1 MGFKRFQ
8 LQEGGLADV
17 WACQM
22 CLSQTLYSKWMK
34 IANCGSEIFA
44 LVNWRINSTLFIN
57 FSLITICLT
66 FNNHHSIQT
75 IPPLL
80 SVTVSTI
87 NLSAHPSQLFYIL
100 PLFPQIKISKLF
112 LSMTPVHLLSTD
124 HMWPVYSHDNQLL
137 WQLRNLILLI
147 LAWTPLVTVA

>member
-1 MGFKRFQ
+1 MR
-8 LQEGGLADV
+8 
-17 WACQM
+17 
-22 CLSQTLYSKWMK
+22 LSQTLYSKWMK
-34 IANCGSEIFA
+34 IANCGSEICA
-44 LVNWRINSTLFIN
+44 LVNRRINSTLFIN

-75 IPPLL
+75 IPSLL
-80 SVTVSTI
+80 SVTLSTI
-87 NLSAHPSQLFYIL
+87 YLSAHPSQLFYIL

-137 WQLRNLILLI
+137 WQLRNLILLT
-147 LAWTPLVTVA
+147 LA

>member
-1 MGFKRFQ
+1 
-8 LQEGGLADV
+8 
-17 WACQM
+17 
-22 CLSQTLYSKWMK
+22 MK
-34 IANCGSEIFA
+34 ISNCGSEICA
-44 LVNWRINSTLFIN
+44 LVKRRINSTLFIN

-112 LSMTPVHLLSTD
+112 LSMTPVQLLPTD

-137 WQLRNLILLI
+137 WQLRNLILFNISMNPTGNCCIVHL
-147 LAWTPLVTVA
+147 TPRLYNSLFFFLRGNTLKN